1 MNVIPTLNLLLCVPN
16 ENVQLRALQCLAC
29 LVYGNDDVA
38 HQASQSCYNG
48 RMLVDDVVALLER
61 NRKTETQLSAARC
74 LTYLCRCGVLDDRNP
89 AILFKVLPCVVSCL
103 CLTSP
108 YIILSCTL
116 CQIRLTKK
124 MEKPETRI
132 EAAETL
138 TFLIETSSELQAIAA
153 ISNHLIPSMA
163 SFLTWEADPT
173 FHQPPTAAGVL
184 PGTAYGMDG
193 RSSMQDLEQMQNN
206 QQLAN
211 DMKSAAF
218 KVFSALGAND
228 EEIRKRIAETENLMP
243 CLVVALDDP
252 NPELR
257 KSAIRF
263 LLSLSRS
270 VQLLRTTFQ
279 DHPMWKPLL
288 NILTNPDTPVDIMLL
303 ASSAMCNL
311 LLEFSPSKEL
321 ILENGAV
328 KLLCELTRKK
338 ESDLRLNGVWGL
350 MVRMINNCLLNVKR
364 KI

>member
-1 MNVIPTLNLLLCVPN
+1 MTK
-16 ENVQLRALQCLAC
+16 
-29 LVYGNDDVA
+29 
-38 HQASQSCYNG
+38 
-48 RMLVDDVVALLER
+48 
-61 NRKTETQLSAARC
+61 KTES
-74 LTYLCRCGVLDDRNP
+74 V
-89 AILFKVLPCVVSCL
+89 
-103 CLTSP
+103 
-108 YIILSCTL
+108 
-116 CQIRLTKK
+116 
-124 MEKPETRI
+124 ETRI
-132 EAAETL
+132 EGAETL

-153 ISNHLIPSMA
+153 ISNHLIPSMT
-163 SFLTWEADPT
+163 SFLTWDVENL
-173 FHQPPTAAGVL
+173 QSAAHNQSVTLLNVG
-184 PGTAYGMDG
+184 G
-193 RSSMQDLEQMQNN
+193 RSALQDLSQLQNN
-206 QQLAN
+206 HQHLAN

-243 CLVVALDDP
+243 CLVLALDDP

-288 NILTNPDTPVDIMLL
+288 NILTNPETPVDIMLL
-303 ASSAMCNL
+303 ASSALCNL

-328 KLLCELTRKK
+328 KLLCDLTRKK

-350 MVRMINNCLLNVKR
+350 MVKLIKFHFRPNPLPRSFSLTEYGIPDRAECPPADYR
-364 KI
+364 SPGFG